1 MLDGTKE
8 LGTPTEIS
16 ESRTTNQSS
25 ISDVLRASVG
35 EYKYHVLRRS
45 GLPRPSTNITSH
57 QLSSISI
64 STNAIPTQR
73 SITMA
78 PENKAAFITGVNK
91 PLEIRETPYT
101 QPTDHELVIRTHA
114 AALNPIDVAFYSMG
128 PLFPW
133 VSYPLIAGFDVAGEI
148 VEVGPSVTRF
158 KPGDRVV
165 GLAGGAARQP
175 NMYLPQSGFQLYTV
189 MREAVTAPI
198 PDNISFID
206 ASVIPLALSTVA
218 SGMFAKDYL
227 AMRHPQCPPVQA
239 DGEKEVL
246 LVWGGSS
253 SLGCNAIQVA
263 VAAGYEVVTTCSPHN
278 FELVKSLG
286 ASKVFDYKSE
296 TIVEDLVAALD
307 GRKTIGALAVTRGS
321 VLPCAAV
328 IAKTN
333 SRKFVASCVPLTP
346 EEEKIGDVE
355 CKFIW
360 GGALE
365 GNEVGPAIY
374 EHYLP
379 RAMAEGAFVPAPQAK
394 VVGKGLEAFE
404 EALKTLQQGVSA
416 TKVVVDLSD

>member
-1 MLDGTKE
+1 
-8 LGTPTEIS
+8 
-16 ESRTTNQSS
+16 
-25 ISDVLRASVG
+25 
-35 EYKYHVLRRS
+35 
-45 GLPRPSTNITSH
+45 
-57 QLSSISI
+57 
-64 STNAIPTQR
+64 
-73 SITMA
+73 MA
-78 PENKAAFITGVNK
+78 PKNKAAFIIGVNK

-101 QPTDHELVIRTHA
+101 QPEDHELVIRTHA

-133 VSYPLIAGFDVAGEI
+133 VSYPLIAGFDVAGEV
-148 VEVGPSVTRF
+148 VEVGASVSRF

-165 GLAGGAARQP
+165 GLAGGTARQP
-175 NMYLPQSGFQLYTV
+175 NMSLPQSGFQLYTV
-189 MREAVTAPI
+189 MREAVTAPV
-198 PDNISFID
+198 PDNVSLID

-218 SGMFAKDYL
+218 SGMFSKEYL

-263 VAAGYEVVTTCSPHN
+263 VAAGYEVITTCSPHN

-286 ASKVFDYKSE
+286 ASKAFDYNSE
-296 TIVEDLVAALD
+296 TILEELVAALD
-307 GRKTIGALAVTRGS
+307 GRTTIGALAVTRGS
-321 VLPCAAV
+321 VEPCAAV
-328 IAKTN
+328 VENTS
-333 SRKFVASCVPLTP
+333 SRKFVASCVPITP
-346 EEEKIGDVE
+346 EQERIGMVK

-365 GNEVGPAIY
+365 NNEVGPAIY

-404 EALKTLQQGVSA
+404 EALQTLQQGVSA